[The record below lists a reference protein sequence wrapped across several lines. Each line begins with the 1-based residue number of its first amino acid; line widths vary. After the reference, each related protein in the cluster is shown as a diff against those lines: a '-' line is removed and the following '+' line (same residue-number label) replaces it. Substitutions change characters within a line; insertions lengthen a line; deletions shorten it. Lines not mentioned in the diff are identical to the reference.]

1 MSEKKSFVMYK
12 SWEPLITEMPVE
24 KAGELMQAIF
34 AYQCDKDFSIDDPMV
49 SAVFSMIRATM
60 DEDQQKYKAECEKR
74 AENGKRGA
82 KSKWQKPSSA
92 IEDMAKDGKCH
103 DLPSSAIEDMAKMAD
118 KDNESESDNDSDNE
132 SDKDKESP
140 TETEK
145 RETPKASLEKRKR
158 FSRPSLAEVKEY
170 IRERGYHVD
179 AEAFFAYYDSI
190 GWKVGKHPMQSWK
203 SAVVTWEKRDK
214 PVARSGTTE
223 EFDSNAYL
231 LNIINEGGG

>member
-12 SWEPLITEMPVE
+12 SWEPLITEMPIE

-34 AYQCDKDFSIDDPMV
+34 AYQCDKDVCIEDPMV
-49 SAVFSMIRATM
+49 SAVCSMIRATM
-60 DEDQQKYKAECEKR
+60 DEDQEKYKAECEKR

-118 KDNESESDNDSDNE
+118 KDNESDSDNE
-132 SDKDKESP
+132 SDKDNESP

-145 RETPKASLEKRKR
+145 RGTPKASPEKRKR
-158 FSRPSLAEVKEY
+158 FSRPSLAEVKQY
-170 IRERGYHVD
+170 IKEKGYHVD
-179 AEAFFAYYDSI
+179 AEAFFAYYDSV
-190 GWKVGKHPMQSWK
+190 GWMVGNHHMQSWK
-203 SAVVTWEKRDK
+203 SAVVTWEKRDRK
-214 PVARSGTTE
+214 PVARSGTTDD
-223 EFDSNAYL
+223 FDSNAYL
-231 LNIINEGGG
+231 LNIINEGG